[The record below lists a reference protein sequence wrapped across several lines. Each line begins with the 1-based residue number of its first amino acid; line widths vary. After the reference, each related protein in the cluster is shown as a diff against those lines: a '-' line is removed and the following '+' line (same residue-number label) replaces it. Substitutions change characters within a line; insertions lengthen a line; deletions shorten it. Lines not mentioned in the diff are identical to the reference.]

1 MYAMVDMESGSV
13 KDESEKDRDDLNF
26 SWDNL
31 PNKFMREDYKLTKY
45 SQAVS
50 EEIKVWKLTLNQL
63 YYIINSN
70 F

>member
-1 MYAMVDMESGSV
+1 MVDMESGSV